1 MYGNITFYGGIPKYY
16 LDAFYSRYYVT
27 YYNQFILSNS
37 NNLANIK
44 RERIL
49 G

>member
-16 LDAFYSRYYVT
+16 LDAFYNSRY

-37 NNLANIK
+37 NNIANIK
-44 RERIL
+44 RERIV

>member
-1 MYGNITFYGGIPKYY
+1 MYGNITFMVEFLNIILG
-16 LDAFYSRYYVT
+16 AFYSRY

-37 NNLANIK
+37 NNIANIK

>member
-1 MYGNITFYGGIPKYY
+1 MLFIIVDIM
-16 LDAFYSRYYVT
+16 LLI

-37 NNLANIK
+37 NNIANIK

>member
-1 MYGNITFYGGIPKYY
+1 MLFIIVDIM
-16 LDAFYSRYYVT
+16 LLI

-37 NNLANIK
+37 NNIANIK
-44 RERIL
+44 RERRL

>member
-1 MYGNITFYGGIPKYY
+1 MLFIVDIM
-16 LDAFYSRYYVT
+16 LLI

-37 NNLANIK
+37 NNIANIK